1 MGSDKGPAWL
11 IPGGAFFWLF
21 FLFCGQ
27 ASGSRK
33 FLLTTLRVL
42 IVRKTISAARCLLR
56 GQTMIRQKTRKFAAV
71 DAEP

>member
-1 MGSDKGPAWL
+1 VGSDKGPAWL

-21 FLFCGQ
+21 FVLRAGIGQ
-27 ASGSRK
+27 QKIFAHDAAR
-33 FLLTTLRVL
+33 L